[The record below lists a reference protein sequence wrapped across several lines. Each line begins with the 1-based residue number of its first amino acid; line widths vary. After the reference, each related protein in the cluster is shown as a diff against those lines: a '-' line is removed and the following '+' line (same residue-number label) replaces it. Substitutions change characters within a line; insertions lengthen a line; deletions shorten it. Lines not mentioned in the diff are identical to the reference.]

1 MILVIETSWK
11 KESMHFLEFVKPVT
25 DILEGVNATVSVVHY
40 AELTLGQI
48 ASADRIIICGN
59 GLQDQDFLKATR
71 KFSWLRDCRKPVLG
85 ICAGMQMIA
94 KVFGATL
101 KKSERI
107 GMTRVNFLEP
117 DKLLSKMS
125 GYNVYELHTKAPG
138 VPHGFV
144 ELAETDIPLSFR
156 KIDAPIYGLL
166 WHPEVS
172 NKELIK
178 AFATVELG

>member
-1 MILVIETSWK
+1 VILVIETSGRK
-11 KESMHFLEFVKPVT
+11 NSLHFLEFVKPVT
-25 DILEGVNATVSVVHY
+25 DILESVNTVVTVAHY
-40 AELTLGQI
+40 TELTPGQI
-48 ASADRIIICGN
+48 ETADRIIICGN

-101 KKSERI
+101 KKSEKI
-107 GMTRVNFLEP
+107 GMQRVNFLEP
-117 DKLLSKMS
+117 DTLLSKMS
-125 GYNVYELHTKAPG
+125 GYNVYELHTKVPG
-138 VPHGFV
+138 VPYGFV
-144 ELAETDIPLSFR
+144 ELAETDIPMAFR
-156 KIDAPIYGLL
+156 KTDAPIYGLL

-178 AFATVELG
+178 AFATVDLG